1 MSFIRAGRL
10 TLQQI
15 GEHTRRG
22 TSFAFETM
30 LSGHGHT
37 RRLSR
42 W

>member
-1 MSFIRAGRL
+1 MSTIRAGRL

-15 GEHTRRG
+15 GEHSRRG
-22 TSFAFETM
+22 ASFTFETT
-30 LSGHGHT
+30 LSCHGHT